1 MAKDDKQD
9 DTSNNTSVRELG
21 NVSLQCPKLT
31 EANYT
36 TWALMM
42 ETILKAYGIWETIV
56 AKGVTTNEK
65 KENTSKAI
73 IFQTLPQDILM
84 QVAQYSTAK
93 EVWDSIKVKHL
104 GADLVQKARLQTLRS
119 ELETLRI
126 KPNEK
131 VSDFG
136 GKLSSI
142 MAKFKGLGETLEDK
156 VLVRKLLNSVPKKF
170 LPIVA
175 TIEQYQ
181 DLDEMSFEEAVGR
194 LTAYEE
200 RIKSQDTLE
209 ANDQDKLLMASSNN
223 KRYGKWRDKDFNEEG
238 KESMKWKNN
247 PNARRASTSQGTKD
261 KSKLRCYDC
270 GLPFDSYAKAA
281 TPLLAV
287 LVCHTIWPFD
297 SASTRLPSVPNE
309 NVAFSRTG
317 VWGSIVVTKL
327 KRGCECL
334 EKTIYILEMYRN
346 SKFWWKKDPLVI
358 PRGLAWS
365 KIGNFKKGDYGALFA
380 EWSNPILCMAPT
392 STELLQPLLIRSLD
406 YFRILLVDGQP
417 NGPIT
422 SSPEGIQPIICAAIV
437 HDPQFEQQP
446 KELIENL
453 GDGDPSIVLKELD
466 VVKQRINATEIF
478 IKSRNDNL
486 SEDSVAKQSVEK
498 EIESSN
504 GKADSA
510 ISNVLIGEIS
520 CQNLVQEHLQSRN
533 MCIQSI
539 TNQIVQHPLESPKG
553 NLSQVNEYAEFD
565 FDNPENDSLSVMV
578 KTGEEEIHLDG
589 LETVDD
595 PFVQTPDKQN
605 SEVRDGRLVVLF
617 KSETKQY

>member
-1 MAKDDKQD
+1 KHTDKKRKQPPSDGSGWGDHIQLLQIYELWDQTDYSTDWVKDNNLQVRGMLFVKNERKQLCQIMQKFAKGYVQQQKRYPKKTVMHRSLDVRRKQASMTKDDKQD

-31 EANYT
+31 EVNYT

-56 AKGVTTNEK
+56 AKGVITNEK

-131 VSDFG
+131 VSDFE

-223 KRYGKWRDKDFNEEG
+223 KRYGKWRDKNFNEEG

-270 GLPFDSYAKAA
+270 ANQDIATSDAIKLAKE
-281 TPLLAV
+281 V
-287 LVCHTIWPFD
+287 D
-297 SASTRLPSVPNE
+297 PSVPSK
-309 NVAFSRTG
+309 VSWSLSHTAFGVSKSIMESNHSAKYASTSLSEHVTPSSR
-317 VWGSIVVTKL
+317 S
-327 KRGCECL
+327 
-334 EKTIYILEMYRN
+334 
-346 SKFWWKKDPLVI
+346 SKSSRSDH
-358 PRGLAWS
+358 RHS
-365 KIGNFKKGDYGALFA
+365 RRD
-380 EWSNPILCMAPT
+380 
-392 STELLQPLLIRSLD
+392 STEYRDRSEPSPRHGRD
-406 YFRILLVDGQP
+406 YRDY
-417 NGPIT
+417 
-422 SSPEGIQPIICAAIV
+422 
-437 HDPQFEQQP
+437 
-446 KELIENL
+446 
-453 GDGDPSIVLKELD
+453 
-466 VVKQRINATEIF
+466 
-478 IKSRNDNL
+478 DNKR
-486 SEDSVAKQSVEK
+486 SGY
-498 EIESSN
+498 ESSRRTP
-504 GKADSA
+504 GIA
-510 ISNVLIGEIS
+510 
-520 CQNLVQEHLQSRN
+520 HLQ
-533 MCIQSI
+533 IGGYFG
-539 TNQIVQHPLESPKG
+539 G
-553 NLSQVNEYAEFD
+553 NNV
-565 FDNPENDSLSVMV
+565 
-578 KTGEEEIHLDG
+578 
-589 LETVDD
+589 
-595 PFVQTPDKQN
+595 
-605 SEVRDGRLVVLF
+605 
-617 KSETKQY
+617 

>member
-56 AKGVTTNEK
+56 AKEGVTTNEK

-73 IFQTLPQDILM
+73 IFQTLPQDVLM

-93 EVWDSIKVKHL
+93 EVWDSIKVKNL

-223 KRYGKWRDKDFNEEG
+223 KRYGKWRDKDFNKEG

-270 GLPFDSYAKAA
+270 GEYGHFAKEC
-281 TPLLAV
+281 TRWRNNKYKQEESHLIYDTDTEPTLL
-287 LVCHTIWPFD
+287 
-297 SASTRLPSVPNE
+297 
-309 NVAFSRTG
+309 
-317 VWGSIVVTKL
+317 
-327 KRGCECL
+327 
-334 EKTIYILEMYRN
+334 
-346 SKFWWKKDPLVI
+346 
-358 PRGLAWS
+358 
-365 KIGNFKKGDYGALFA
+365 
-380 EWSNPILCMAPT
+380 
-392 STELLQPLLIRSLD
+392 
-406 YFRILLVDGQP
+406 
-417 NGPIT
+417 
-422 SSPEGIQPIICAAIV
+422 
-437 HDPQFEQQP
+437 
-446 KELIENL
+446 
-453 GDGDPSIVLKELD
+453 
-466 VVKQRINATEIF
+466 
-478 IKSRNDNL
+478 
-486 SEDSVAKQSVEK
+486 
-498 EIESSN
+498 
-504 GKADSA
+504 
-510 ISNVLIGEIS
+510 
-520 CQNLVQEHLQSRN
+520 
-533 MCIQSI
+533 
-539 TNQIVQHPLESPKG
+539 
-553 NLSQVNEYAEFD
+553 
-565 FDNPENDSLSVMV
+565 
-578 KTGEEEIHLDG
+578 
-589 LETVDD
+589 
-595 PFVQTPDKQN
+595 
-605 SEVRDGRLVVLF
+605 
-617 KSETKQY
+617 